1 MYSSSLSGVSVSLP
15 GVQVQ
20 ISVKINENEFFRE
33 ATLRIC
39 GSLEIEQ
46 ALWRSFVYIREV
58 IPADR
63 MTLSYYDTSLH
74 AIILYASATLEGG
87 RDIRLKVPLE
97 PEMEEA
103 LLNPERFPDTL
114 MLNRPAPGS
123 IAQRVLDFLGHP
135 VASILTIRMR
145 LDGKLQGNVMVIA
158 KGRNRYCQNDLDL
171 LSHLNDPFAIALSNS
186 RRYRELA
193 EIKEQLDDDN
203 RYLQQELRQMAGGDI
218 VGAGTGL
225 RHTMTMVRQ
234 VAPQTSPVLIIG
246 ETGSGKE
253 LIARAVHDFSPRRD
267 GPFIK
272 VNCGAIPQTL
282 MDSEL
287 FGHEKGAFTGAT
299 ASKRGRFERAEGGTI
314 LLDEVGELTPEA
326 QIRLLRVLQ
335 EKEIERVGG
344 TSPVKLNIR
353 VVAATHR
360 NLEDMVAA
368 GVFRQDLYYR
378 LNVFPV
384 HIPPLRK
391 RKQDIGPLVRHF
403 LTRKSMEMGR
413 RLTPVLASGALENLK
428 TYDWPGNVRELEH
441 TIERALILNEGG
453 SLDFRNFAARTAMG
467 STPAP
472 AAPASGIKPLDQVM
486 GEHISLALAACHGRV
501 EGKFGA
507 ARILDIKPG
516 TLRYRMK
523 KLGIPF
529 GRSAN

>member
-1 MYSSSLSGVSVSLP
+1 M
-15 GVQVQ
+15 
-20 ISVKINENEFFRE
+20 KINENEFFRE

-39 GSLEIEQ
+39 SSLEIEQ

-58 IPADR
+58 LPADR
-63 MTLSYYDTSLH
+63 MTLSYYDTAQH
-74 AIILYASATLEGG
+74 AIILYASATAEGG

-97 PEMEEA
+97 PEMEAA
-103 LLNPERFPDTL
+103 LLDPESFPDIL

-123 IAQRVLDFLGHP
+123 IAQRVLDVLGHP
-135 VASILTIRMR
+135 VASQLTLRMR
-145 LDGKLQGNVMVIA
+145 LDGKIQGNVMVIA
-158 KGRNRYCQNDLDL
+158 NGRNRYSQCDLDL
-171 LSHLNDPFAIALSNS
+171 LKLLSDPFAIALSNS
-186 RRYRELA
+186 RRYRELS
-193 EIKEQLDDDN
+193 EIRDQLDDDN
-203 RYLQQELRQMAGGDI
+203 RYLHQELREMAGGEI
-218 VGAGTGL
+218 VGAGSGL
-225 RHTMTMVRQ
+225 RQTMTMVRQ
-234 VAPQTSPVLIIG
+234 VAPQTSPVLVIG

-272 VNCGAIPQTL
+272 VNCGAIPQSL

-299 ASKRGRFERAEGGTI
+299 ARKRGRFERAGGGTI

-344 TSPVKLNIR
+344 TMPVKLNIR

-368 GVFRQDLYYR
+368 GVFRQDLFYR

-384 HIPPLRK
+384 HIPPLRR
-391 RKQDIGPLVRHF
+391 RKEDIEPLVRHF

-413 RLTPVLASGALENLK
+413 RLAPTLAPGSLEQLK
-428 TYDWPGNVRELEH
+428 AYDWPGNVRELEH
-441 TIERALILNEGG
+441 TIERALILNEGEL
-453 SLDFRNFAARTAMG
+453 LDFKDFAARAALG
-467 STPAP
+467 PPAVPAP
-472 AAPASGIKPLDQVM
+472 PVSEIKPLDHVM
-486 GEHISLALAACHGRV
+486 CEHISHALAACQGRV

-507 ARILDIKPG
+507 ARVLRLKPG
-516 TLRYRMK
+516 TLRHRMK

-529 GRSAN
+529 GRNASWNGL